1 MWMGDYPVLPAKDLK
16 TGEELRK
23 VLDDNKEKLI
33 GKKCLQKFD
42 GVLPFLP
49 KVSTDANWS
58 CQTY

>member
-33 GKKCLQKFD
+33 GKNCLQKFD

-49 KVSTDANWS
+49 KVSTDANWT